1 MKNKNIIYGLGVAVL
16 LYFLFKSKK
25 GKQVTEK
32 VTEKVKETITPNSNE
47 KIYKGMEVD
56 GSATNLRMQYVQ
68 IPPTI
73 MEKVGFTSPMFT
85 TPKELFFIENS
96 KGERRDVVRA
106 SKKGVVISEMV
117 GDGKEST
124 FLPRGSSFV
133 LYKEKLT

>member
-1 MKNKNIIYGLGVAVL
+1 MKNKNLIYGVGVAVL

-25 GKQVTEK
+25 GKQVAES
-32 VTEKVKETITPNSNE
+32 VKETITPNSNE

-56 GSATNLRMQYVQ
+56 GTATNMRMQYVQ

-73 MEKVGFTSPMFT
+73 MEKIGITSPMFT
-85 TPKELFFIENS
+85 TPKELLYIENS

-106 SKKGVVISEMV
+106 SKRGVVISEMV

-124 FLPRGSSFV
+124 YLPRGSSFV
-133 LYKEKLT
+133 LYKDLEQ

>member
-1 MKNKNIIYGLGVAVL
+1 MKNKNLIYGLGVAVL

-56 GSATNLRMQYVQ
+56 GTTTNMRMQYVQ
-68 IPPTI
+68 IPSTI
-73 MEKVGFTSPMFT
+73 MEKIGFTSPMFT

-106 SKKGVVISEMV
+106 SKRGVVISEMV

-124 FLPRGSSFV
+124 YLPRGGSFV